1 MTQKNLGTSRNGIA
15 ILIIVVTVL
24 VARGS
29 YYSVSASSSPMS
41 MSMSMSTTSS
51 RSTMSSM
58 SMASIELQNPT
69 TADYMLQLVLGSF
82 FAIIAVGALTVL
94 IAYPKKP
101 RPQSTSSKNLQ

>member
-1 MTQKNLGTSRNGIA
+1 
-15 ILIIVVTVL
+15 
-24 VARGS
+24 
-29 YYSVSASSSPMS
+29 
-41 MSMSMSTTSS
+41 
-51 RSTMSSM
+51 MSSM